1 MACGLAVVLL
11 VACTGGDDG
20 ADGPRVSTSTA
31 AGPRGSGPGS
41 SLPVDRA
48 PSGEVRLAVA
58 EEVVT
63 LDPFDARSRAVGSA
77 SVLTALL
84 PQLFRVTPDGRA
96 RGWLVD
102 DDGIE
107 EAPGSVSF
115 RLRPGARWSD
125 GNPVTLRDLEFTLE
139 VVRGPAWPGPA
150 VGYEAVTGIE
160 AVGDRIRITFD
171 PARLSPVA
179 WRRLFSGADFVLPA
193 HRLEG
198 SDLKV
203 VWKAGP
209 DVTAGPFRLTGF
221 TPGLEAVLEATP
233 GWWGGG
239 PGVSRV
245 RVLAVP
251 DPVTMEQL
259 LERGELD
266 VAWVPATPNRT
277 SRLDAISGVA
287 VSKGAPGGW
296 IVSLVANTE
305 RLPAERRRALLGL
318 VKRDRFVDVLLAG
331 EASLATSVNRVG
343 GSGPWGRGAV
353 APGGGKVGGDV
364 SLSFA
369 EEEGV
374 ASLLARALEPAVRSA
389 GSQLELI
396 RSDAALVEGTWSRQ
410 GRFDLL
416 LIDQF
421 DWPVPCF
428 GCSYSGAAI
437 GEGNVS
443 RISALDD
450 LVAAADRGDAG
461 AADVLEAR
469 LAEDAVL
476 LPLWRPSSLLAFR
489 GVEGVVA
496 NSWSPTPLWGAEDW
510 RMVR

>member
-1 MACGLAVVLL
+1 MVLL
-11 VACTGGDDG
+11 VACTGDDEG
-20 ADGPRVSTSTA
+20 ADSPRASASTG
-31 AGPRGSGPGS
+31 AGGQRGSGPGS
-41 SLPVDRA
+41 SLPVDRE
-48 PSGEVRLAVA
+48 PSGEVRLGVA

-63 LDPFDARSRAVGSA
+63 LDPFDPRSRAVGSA

-84 PQLFRVTPDGRA
+84 PQLFRVTPDGQA

-102 DDGIE
+102 DSGIE
-107 EAPGSVSF
+107 EAPDAVSF

-125 GNPVTLRDLEFTLE
+125 GSPVTARDLEFTLG
-139 VVRGPAWPGPA
+139 VVRGPAWPGSP
-150 VGYEAVTGIE
+150 VGYEAVTGIV
-160 AVGDRIRITFD
+160 AVGDRIRMTFD
-171 PARLSPVA
+171 PARLSLSA

-198 SDLKV
+198 SDLKA
-203 VWKAGP
+203 VWKDGP
-209 DVTAGPFRLTGF
+209 DVTAGPFRLTGL
-221 TPGLEAVLEATP
+221 TVGLEAVLEATP
-233 GWWGGG
+233 GWWGSG
-239 PGVSRV
+239 PEVSRV

-305 RLPAERRRALLGL
+305 RLPIGRRKALMGL
-318 VKRDRFVDVLLAG
+318 VKRDRFVEVLLGG
-331 EASLATSVNRVG
+331 EAALATSAHRLD

-353 APGGGKVGGDV
+353 VSGGGKVGGDV

-369 EEEGV
+369 EEEGM

-421 DWPVPCF
+421 DWPVPCWR
-428 GCSYSGAAI
+428 CSYSGGAI

-443 RISALDD
+443 RISGLDD

-461 AADVLEAR
+461 AVDVLEAR